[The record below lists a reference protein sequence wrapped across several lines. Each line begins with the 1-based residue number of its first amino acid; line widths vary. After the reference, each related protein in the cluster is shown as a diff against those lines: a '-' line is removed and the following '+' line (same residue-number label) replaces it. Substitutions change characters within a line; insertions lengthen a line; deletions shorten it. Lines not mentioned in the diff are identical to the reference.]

1 MLKCIAKGTNSDK
14 IESKLGSGGQNMK
27 TKISLLLTVVLLLTL
42 SLSFADG
49 LTVTQ
54 KNEIDT
60 SFKGLWV
67 ATVLN
72 LDYPTKATTSADTL
86 KKEAIEILDKAQS
99 MGLNAIVLQVRPAG
113 DAIYA
118 SAYFPWSKYLTG
130 KQGTAPT
137 GGFDPLKFWIDEA
150 HKRGLELHAWINPY
164 RITRKNASD
173 PSFDYASLAYNHPAK
188 LHPDWVVEHTDGN
201 LYFDPGKPEVRKYL
215 VDSINELITK
225 YDVDGIHFD
234 DYFYPSTTFNDDK
247 TYTKYGSS
255 FSSKADWRRNNVD
268 QLIKEVKSLIE
279 SKNPSIQFGIS
290 PFGIWA
296 NAKNKS
302 GGSDTSGFESY
313 FNQYADTKKWV
324 EEEWIDYIAPQLYWE
339 IGYSVADYSKL
350 VKWWSDVVD
359 GTDVHLYIGHAA
371 YRTGDKSI
379 SSPWY
384 GVDEIARQLQ
394 LNETFDA
401 VNGSIFFRYAF
412 FKSSPSLSAL
422 LTEYYNGTLDKVAAN
437 TKLTIGRPVKDVSTT
452 SNYYFIGG
460 ASNPNLPLYIN
471 GEEVIIRTK
480 DGYFG
485 KYVTLKSGK
494 NTFVVSQE
502 GTTATRVITKVG
514 TTLASPMTKAEIIT
528 GSTWPQTAT
537 MINEEEEFKFY
548 CRAPIGSTVTAT
560 LGGKT
565 YTLTPT
571 TTKNSSSKM
580 YATSYSLKIKVP
592 TQTGS
597 ARIVDYGKPI
607 YTMNY
612 NGVTNTQT
620 GNVSVRVV
628 MKNAPF
634 TATVNAS
641 NVDSYQSA
649 TASNGAHYILQNGM
663 TDLVTGIN
671 GDYIRL
677 SSGIW
682 VKSKSVDLKDQ
693 KMPYVQLKSISNLVS
708 DRSETL
714 TFDFS
719 NLPIAS
725 AEFDGDKLKI
735 TFNKTSTSR
744 QIPLKSNSMIASALV
759 KTDQDKTVYELNLK
773 DTKVFS
779 GHNLEVSGTQVIVTL
794 KSKFIAKGSL
804 PLKGAVILLDAGH
817 GGSDT
822 GAIGLLGY
830 DYPEKTVTLNIV
842 KKLEDELIAKGA
854 TVVLT
859 RSTDDYISLDKRL
872 NQSMTLNPDLMIS
885 IHADSLED
893 TSDLTK
899 ISGFTVYYKEILSKS
914 LANKLSKAIDSEF
927 DLYNRGVK
935 NMNFYIVRNTWT
947 PSVLIETGFM
957 PSPVDFQ
964 VLSSSNEQMRFAKAL
979 SDAIVSYFKGE

>member
-1 MLKCIAKGTNSDK
+1 
-14 IESKLGSGGQNMK
+14 MK

-49 LTVTQ
+49 LTDIQ
-54 KNEIDT
+54 KNKIDT

-72 LDYPTKATTSADTL
+72 LDYPTKATTSADML

-130 KQGTAPT
+130 KQGTAPS
-137 GGFDPLKFWIDEA
+137 GGFDPLEFWIDEA

-173 PSFDYASLAYNHPAK
+173 PSFDYTSLAYNHPAR
-188 LHPDWVVEHTDGN
+188 LHPEWVVEHTDGN

-215 VDSINELITK
+215 VDSIDELITK

-234 DYFYPSTTFNDDK
+234 DYFYPSTSFNDDK
-247 TYTKYGSS
+247 TYAQFGTGY
-255 FSSKADWRRNNVD
+255 SSKADWRRNNVD
-268 QLIKEVKSLIE
+268 QLIKDIKTLIDD
-279 SKNPSIQFGIS
+279 KKPSIQFGIS

-302 GGSDTSGFESY
+302 GGSDTSGFESF

-339 IGYSVADYSKL
+339 IGYNVADYSKL
-350 VKWWSDVVD
+350 VKWWSDVVA

-394 LNETFDA
+394 LNETYDA
-401 VNGSIFFRYAF
+401 VKGSIFFRYSF

-422 LTEYYNGTLDKVAAN
+422 LTDYYDGTLDIVAAN

-480 DGYFG
+480 DGFFG
-485 KYVTLKSGK
+485 KYVALKSGR
-494 NTFVVSQE
+494 NTFVVTQD
-502 GTTATRVITKVG
+502 GKTVTRVITKVG
-514 TTLASPMTKAEIIT
+514 VTLASPMAKAEIIK

-537 MINEEEEFKFY
+537 MINEEEEFKFF
-548 CRAPIGSTVTAT
+548 CRAPIGSAVTAT

-565 YTLTPT
+565 YTLTPA
-571 TTKNSSSKM
+571 TTKNNSSKL
-580 YATSYSLKIKVP
+580 YATTYSLKIKAPV
-592 TQTGS
+592 QTGS

-607 YTMNY
+607 YTMKY

-620 GNVSVRVV
+620 GNVNVRVI

-634 TATVNAS
+634 TATVSSA

-649 TASNGAHYILQNGM
+649 SASNGAHYILQPGM

-682 VKSKSVDLKDQ
+682 VESKSVELKDQ
-693 KMPYVQLKSISNLVS
+693 KMPYVQLKSISNLVAE
-708 DRSETL
+708 RSETI

-725 AEFDGDKLKI
+725 AAFDGETLRI
-735 TFNKTSTSR
+735 TFNKTNSSR
-744 QIPLKSNSMIASALV
+744 QIPFKSNSMIASAVV
-759 KTDQDKTVYELNLK
+759 KTDQDKTVYELSLK
-773 DTKVFS
+773 DVKGFS

-794 KSKFIAKGSL
+794 KSKFIAKGTL

-817 GGSDT
+817 GGTDT

-830 DYPEKTVTLNIV
+830 DFPEKMVTLNIV
-842 KKLEDELIAKGA
+842 KKLESELKEKGA
-854 TVVLT
+854 KVVLT
-859 RSTDDYISLDKRL
+859 RNADEYVSLDKRL
-872 NQSMTLNPDLMIS
+872 TQSMALNPDLMIS

-899 ISGFTVYYKEILSKS
+899 ISGFTVYYKESLSKS
-914 LANKLSKAIDSEF
+914 LAIKLSQAIDSEF

-964 VLSSSNEQMRFAKAL
+964 VLSSPNEQARFAKSLCEAV
-979 SDAIVSYFKGE
+979 VSYFSGE

>member
-1 MLKCIAKGTNSDK
+1 MLKYLTNGTKSDK
-14 IESKLGSGGQNMK
+14 IESKLGSGGHNMK
-27 TKISLLLTVVLLLTL
+27 TKISLLLTVILLMTL

-49 LTVTQ
+49 LSDAQ
-54 KNEIDT
+54 KNEING

-72 LDYPTKATTSADTL
+72 LDYPVKATTNVDTL

-113 DAIYA
+113 DAIYS

-130 KQGTAPT
+130 KQGTAPAD
-137 GGFDPLKFWIDEA
+137 GFDPLAFWIDEA
-150 HKRGLELHAWINPY
+150 HKRNLELHAWINPY

-173 PSFDYASLAYNHPAK
+173 PSYDYSSLAANHPAR

-201 LYFDPGKPEVRKYL
+201 LYFDPGNPEVRKYL

-234 DYFYPSTTFNDDK
+234 DYFYPGTTFNDDK
-247 TYTKYGSS
+247 TYAKYGSK
-255 FSSKADWRRNNVD
+255 FNSKADWRRNNVD
-268 QLIKEVKSLIE
+268 QLIKEVKSLIDT
-279 SKNPSIQFGIS
+279 KKPIVQFGIS

-350 VKWWSDVVD
+350 VKWWSNVVD
-359 GTDVHLYIGHAA
+359 GTDVHLYIGQAA
-371 YRTGDKSI
+371 YRTGDKSS

-394 LNETFDA
+394 LNESYDE
-401 VNGSIFFRYAF
+401 VSGSIFFRYAF
-412 FKSSPSLSAL
+412 FKASPTLSAL
-422 LTEYYNGTLDKVAAN
+422 LTDYYNGTLANATIN

-452 SNYYFIGG
+452 SSYYFVGG
-460 ASNPNLPLYIN
+460 ASNPNSPLYIN

-485 KYVTLKSGK
+485 KYVALKSGK
-494 NTFVVSQE
+494 NTFVVSQD
-502 GTTATRVITKVG
+502 GKTATRVITKVG
-514 TTLASPMTKAEIIT
+514 ATLATPMTKAEIIA
-528 GSTWPQTAT
+528 GSTWPQSAT
-537 MINEEEEFKFY
+537 MINETEEFKFY
-548 CRAPIGSTVTAT
+548 CRAPIGAKVTAT

-565 YTLTPT
+565 YTLTPE
-571 TTKNSSSKM
+571 TTKNASNKLYST
-580 YATSYSLKIKVP
+580 AYSLKIKAPV
-592 TQTGS
+592 QTGS
-597 ARIVDYGKPI
+597 ARIVDYGKPV
-607 YTMNY
+607 YTMSY
-612 NGVTNTQT
+612 NGVTNTQS
-620 GNVSVRVV
+620 GNVNVRVI

-634 TATVNAS
+634 IATVS
-641 NVDSYQSA
+641 STNVDSYQSA
-649 TASNGAHYILQNGM
+649 SASNGAHYILQTGM

-682 VKSKSVDLKDQ
+682 VKSKSVELKDQ
-693 KMPYVQLKSISNLVS
+693 KMPSIQIKSIANTVAA
-708 DRSETL
+708 RTETL
-714 TFDFS
+714 KFELS
-719 NLPIAS
+719 SLPIAS
-725 AEFDGDKLKI
+725 AEFDGEKLKI
-735 TFNKTSTSR
+735 TINKASNSV
-744 QIPLKSNSMIASALV
+744 QIPLKSNSMIKSAV
-759 KTDQDKTVYELNLK
+759 SKSDQDKITYELTFK
-773 DTKVFS
+773 DAKTFA
-779 GHNLEVSGTQVIVTL
+779 GHNLEVLGNQIIITL
-794 KSKFIAKGSL
+794 KTKFVASGEL
-804 PLKGAVILLDAGH
+804 PLKGAIILLDAGH

-830 DYPEKTVTLNIV
+830 EYPEKMVNFNIV
-842 KKLEDELIAKGA
+842 KQLENELKLKGA

-859 RSTDDYISLDKRL
+859 RTSDDYVSLDTRL
-872 NQSMTLNPDLMIS
+872 SQSMKLSPDMLIS

-893 TSDLTK
+893 TADLTK
-899 ISGFTVYYKEILSKS
+899 TSGFTVYYKESLSKS
-914 LANKLSKAIDSEF
+914 LANNLSKAIDTEF

-957 PSPVDFQ
+957 PSPSDFQ
-964 VLSSSNEQMRFAKAL
+964 ILSNSIDQKRYAKTL
-979 SDAIVSYFKGE
+979 TNAIVNYFSGE